1 MLYKNYGGIDWF
13 SDKPIFLLVQCLE
26 NVIEKE
32 QAIPKLI
39 DEIIATIFHRSPSF
53 NPVSKK
59 KKMRSREEIMRDY
72 GLE

>member
-26 NVIEKE
+26 NSIEKE

-39 DEIIATIFHRSPSF
+39 DEIIATIFHHSPTF
-53 NPVSKK
+53 NSVSKN
-59 KKMRSREEIMRDY
+59 KKMRSREEIMKDY